1 MQYQLTNPIAAQR
14 FTQLEMLMSSTP
26 NRSPICSPIARGIFT
41 AALLCVGIQG
51 CTWVKLE
58 DAAKRIRVMDASD
71 SLSSCEDKGE
81 ITASVEDRIL
91 SIKRERTK
99 VLDEVEALARN
110 SAVELGAD
118 TIAPSSELAG
128 GERRYRAYRCK

>member
-1 MQYQLTNPIAAQR
+1 MKSTTNRRPISPGL
-14 FTQLEMLMSSTP
+14 FTVV
-26 NRSPICSPIARGIFT
+26 
-41 AALLCVGIQG
+41 LLCAGMQA
-51 CTWVKLE
+51 CTWVKLD

-71 SLSSCEDKGE
+71 SLSACEDKGE
-81 ITASVEDRIL
+81 ITAAVEDRIL
-91 SIKRERTK
+91 SVKRERTK

>member
-1 MQYQLTNPIAAQR
+1 MIVKRLTSRSSSKIA
-14 FTQLEMLMSSTP
+14 LSML
-26 NRSPICSPIARGIFT
+26 I
-41 AALLCVGIQG
+41 LLSANA

-58 DAAKRIRVMDASD
+58 DAAKRVRVMDNTG
-71 SLSSCEDKGE
+71 SLSGCEDKGE

-110 SAVELGAD
+110 SAVDLGAD

>member
-1 MQYQLTNPIAAQR
+1 MKPNV
-14 FTQLEMLMSSTP
+14 FTYKSCGWLF
-26 NRSPICSPIARGIFT
+26 A
-41 AALLCVGIQG
+41 AALLLTGVNG

-58 DAAKRIRVMDASD
+58 DSAKRIRVMNSNDN
-71 SLSSCEDKGE
+71 LSSCVDKGE

>member
-1 MQYQLTNPIAAQR
+1 MTLKTYRSKARQGLVVLLLLAA
-14 FTQLEMLMSSTP
+14 FL
-26 NRSPICSPIARGIFT
+26 
-41 AALLCVGIQG
+41 QG

-58 DAAKRIRVMDASD
+58 DAAKRVRVMSASD

-91 SIKRERTK
+91 SVKRERTK

>member
-1 MQYQLTNPIAAQR
+1 MKSKNDISKY
-14 FTQLEMLMSSTP
+14 
-26 NRSPICSPIARGIFT
+26 ICWFV
-41 AALLCVGIQG
+41 AALTLAAGTNG

-58 DAAKRIRVMDASD
+58 DSAKRVRVMSTSD

-91 SIKRERTK
+91 SVKRERTK

-110 SAVELGAD
+110 SAVEMGAD
-118 TIAPSSELAG
+118 TIAPISELAG